1 MDIIA
6 AFINKAHLTFARAR
20 APRRDMTRTVAQ
32 LIQPQSP
39 PSSSRV
45 RRRTAFTSS
54 VLALVAA
61 PPPASRAGLFSKAP
75 SADFVEFD
83 APELDYSFAHP
94 KKWLVLRNRLRAG
107 AIASDFDTQDKASVE
122 VLRRREDTEA
132 TWLNDIEAMIGA
144 FVAPSDS
151 ANEGD
156 SKLYAPP
163 MRAVK
168 ITAESDAVARFSFD
182 SETTTRSGYDVRR
195 TNFGEVVRKG
205 STLYG
210 ICVSGRTDL
219 LTPDK
224 RVTFE
229 AIVDSFVV
237 N

>member
-1 MDIIA
+1 
-6 AFINKAHLTFARAR
+6 
-20 APRRDMTRTVAQ
+20 MTRTVAQ

-39 PSSSRV
+39 QPSASRV
-45 RRRTAFTSS
+45 LRRRTALSSS
-54 VLALVAA
+54 VLAFFVAQ
-61 PPPASRAGLFSKAP
+61 PRASRAGLFTKSP
-75 SADFVEFD
+75 SADFVEYD

-122 VLRRREDTEA
+122 VLKRWADT
-132 TWLNDIEAMIGA
+132 DIEAMIGA
-144 FVAPSDS
+144 FVAPSDN

-168 ITAESDAVARFSFD
+168 ISAESDTVARFSFE

-195 TNFGEVVRKG
+195 SNFGEVVRKG
-205 STLYG
+205 SKLYG

-219 LTPDK
+219 LTPEK

>member
-1 MDIIA
+1 
-6 AFINKAHLTFARAR
+6 
-20 APRRDMTRTVAQ
+20 MTRTVAQ

-39 PSSSRV
+39 QPSASRV
-45 RRRTAFTSS
+45 LRRRTALSSS
-54 VLALVAA
+54 VLAFFVAQ
-61 PPPASRAGLFSKAP
+61 PRASRAGLFTKSP
-75 SADFVEFD
+75 SADFVEYD

-122 VLRRREDTEA
+122 VLKRWADT
-132 TWLNDIEAMIGA
+132 DIEAMIGA
-144 FVAPSDS
+144 FVAPSDN

-168 ITAESDAVARFSFD
+168 ISAESYTVARFSFE

-195 TNFGEVVRKG
+195 SNFGEVVRKG
-205 STLYG
+205 SKLYG

-219 LTPDK
+219 LTPEK

>member
-1 MDIIA
+1 M
-6 AFINKAHLTFARAR
+6 
-20 APRRDMTRTVAQ
+20 MRTVAQ
-32 LIQPQSP
+32 HIQTQSPQSSAP
-39 PSSSRV
+39 RV
-45 RRRTAFTSS
+45 RRRTALSS
-54 VLALVAA
+54 STVLAFFVAQ
-61 PPPASRAGLFSKAP
+61 PRASRAGLFTRSP
-75 SADFVEFD
+75 SADFVEYD

-122 VLRRREDTEA
+122 VLKRWADTEA
-132 TWLNDIEAMIGA
+132 TWDIDIEAMIGA
-144 FVAPSDS
+144 FVAPSDN

-168 ITAESDAVARFSFD
+168 ISAESDAVARFSFE

-195 TNFGEVVRKG
+195 SNFGEVVRKG
-205 STLYG
+205 SKLYG

-219 LTPDK
+219 LTPEK